1 MSTFTFSSALPT
13 ANDNH
18 IILTKNEGS
27 IFYLPIESDKRIN
40 HFLKTISDHSYFL
53 ALSSQENK
61 PLTEQA
67 IENIKH
73 PLSQAYES
81 ANFILTNSFNTSCAH
96 TPIIDHEIACS
107 PEYKF
112 SLREINIFKDQ
123 IVLITLLMTTPD
135 VIKWVKESPAPIH
148 SICLCS
154 KSVTIP
160 FNVWIIPP
168 IEYFT
173 PFSPVK

>member
-1 MSTFTFSSALPT
+1 MSTFTFSGDCNGI
-13 ANDNH
+13 NDNH
-18 IILTKNEGS
+18 IILTKKDSS
-27 IFYLPIESDKRIN
+27 ILYFSIESDKRIN
-40 HFLKTISDHSYFL
+40 HFLRTISEHSYFL

-61 PLTEQA
+61 PRTEQA
-67 IENIKH
+67 IKDIKH

-81 ANFILTNSFNTSCAH
+81 ANFILTDSFNTFSAH
-96 TPIIDHEIACS
+96 TPVIDPEIAY
-107 PEYKF
+107 PHGYKF
-112 SLREINIFKDQ
+112 SLRKINVLKDQ
-123 IVLITLLMTTPD
+123 IVLITLLMTNPD

-160 FNVWIIPP
+160 FSVWVLPP

-173 PFSPVK
+173 PFSSVK